1 MKFRITNTE
10 IDDSI
15 VIEAD
20 NIEEIRK
27 IAIKEQ
33 KKRSWKNEDC
43 FSELLD

>member
-27 IAIKEQ
+27 IAIKEH
-33 KKRSWKNEDC
+33 KKKVGKMKTVFQNY
-43 FSELLD
+43 

>member
-27 IAIKEQ
+27 IAIKEH
-33 KKRSWKNEDC
+33 KKKLEK
-43 FSELLD
+43 